1 MAFEKKKIAA
11 GEDTPAIITDE
22 NYLHME
28 GPSFPEN
35 AIDFYGPISSS
46 LSEIEAVSAGTFI
59 AEFDF
64 SILSSASNKMIF
76 EMLVKLEKL
85 FLSGKDVK
93 VRWYYEPFDED
104 MLEEGEGFK
113 ETLKIPFELIE
124 K

>member
-1 MAFEKKKIAA
+1 
-11 GEDTPAIITDE
+11 
-22 NYLHME
+22 ME